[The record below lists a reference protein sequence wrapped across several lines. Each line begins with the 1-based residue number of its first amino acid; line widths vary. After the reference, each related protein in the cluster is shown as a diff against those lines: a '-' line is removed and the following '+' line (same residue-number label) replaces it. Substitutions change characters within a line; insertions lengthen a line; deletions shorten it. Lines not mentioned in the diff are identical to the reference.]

1 MAGSPAWAA
10 EVEAAAVASGVT
22 WVLASVFWM
31 PRKGD
36 TPVAV
41 ECIHGFDEG
50 MCDSCFPKKAPEVTA
65 PPRRTPPRTA
75 GSSIPRGAASAT
87 GSKAKG
93 AATAKKPL
101 DLSAQRIFHVTHV
114 SNLAAIIEHGAILAA
129 AKPSTDAATDAA
141 PHAQPQL
148 DVSSDVTRELRSTAE
163 VNPGAMVSEFVPFFL
178 SPEATNW
185 VELLSGAEG
194 VHWSDAARTANPTD
208 FVVLAGTVGAIGD
221 EVVVSDGDAAGSVTR
236 FATNAEAV
244 DRMLRR
250 LLADEFSLITAEVLA
265 PSHYKLEDVAL
276 IGVANDRTRDAV
288 RALLKGA
295 GVSPKVA
302 VYPPWFVPSLSE

>member
-1 MAGSPAWAA
+1 M
-10 EVEAAAVASGVT
+10 
-22 WVLASVFWM
+22 
-31 PRKGD
+31 
-36 TPVAV
+36 AV

-75 GSSIPRGAASAT
+75 GSSIPRGAPAT
-87 GSKAKG
+87 GGARAKG
-93 AATAKKPL
+93 SAGPAKKPL
-101 DLSAQRIFHVTHV
+101 DLSAQRIFHVTHI
-114 SNLAAIIEHGAILAA
+114 SNLPAIIAQGAIRAH
-129 AKPSTDAATDAA
+129 SSSETDSVSAELE
-141 PHAQPQL
+141 L
-148 DVSSDVTRELRSTAE
+148 DVSSEVTRELRATAE
-163 VNPGAMVSEFVPFFL
+163 VAAGAMVSEFVPFFL
-178 SPEATNW
+178 SPDATNW

-194 VHWSDAARTANPTD
+194 VHWSDAARAANPTD
-208 FVVLAGTVGAIGD
+208 FVVLAGTIGAIGD
-221 EVVVSDGDAAGSVTR
+221 SVVVSDGDAAGSVTR

-250 LLADEFSLITAEVLA
+250 LLDDEFSLITAEVLA
-265 PSHYKLEDVAL
+265 HREYSLEDVAL

-288 RALLKGA
+288 KALLKGA